1 MRVLS
6 GTPQKNQGWCFQSKQ
21 RDRLFF
27 FSLPKKQSA
36 CALIKLLAIPWEVS
50 INPENSP
57 IELII
62 KLGSHK
68 NMRSLFEDGVIYMN
82 TLEFYRTLE
91 ADDER
96 RDVNEGAE
104 RVRNCRGGTLKLKNP
119 EIGGFEEIAQLT
131 HSRIRELNSNL
142 QNLNVFCS
150 YYLKVE
156 MPIRNLGTAIS
167 ERAKFGF
174 GEYAVVVA
182 DAGEFVTRIKQA
194 AVAKGYKHFRR
205 LVKYV
210 DFSQD
215 DFEVG
220 PFVKDHIFAHQNELR
235 IAVFTGENTGAAIQ
249 LEIGSLEDIAIMVP
263 AKALDEISIQD
274 KASNAMHATLIL
286 PR

>member
-1 MRVLS
+1 V
-6 GTPQKNQGWCFQSKQ
+6 
-21 RDRLFF
+21 
-27 FSLPKKQSA
+27 
-36 CALIKLLAIPWEVS
+36 EVY

-62 KLGSHK
+62 KLGAHEH
-68 NMRSLFEDGVIYMN
+68 MRSLFEDGVIYMN
-82 TLEFYRTLE
+82 ALEFYRTLD

-104 RVRNCRGGTLKLKNP
+104 RVRNRRGGILKRKNP
-119 EIGGFEEIAQLT
+119 ENGAFEEIAQLT

-150 YYLKVE
+150 YYFKAD
-156 MPIRNLGTAIS
+156 MPIKNLGKAIS
-167 ERAKFGF
+167 ERAKLGF

-194 AVAKGYKHFRR
+194 AVAKGYKHFRS

-210 DFSQD
+210 DFSHD

-220 PFVKDHIFAHQNELR
+220 PFVKDQIFAHQNELR
-235 IAVFTGENTGAAIQ
+235 IAVYTGENTGAAIQ

-263 AKALDEISIQD
+263 AEALDEISLQE
-274 KASNAMHATLIL
+274 KANKAMHSTRA
-286 PR
+286 